1 MPFTI
6 GQLQSLLLLVD
17 EVPDL
22 WLSSHG
28 ERLVYGGVIDWLVA
42 AQLFDGGRVL

>member
-1 MPFTI
+1 MPFNI

-28 ERLVYGGVIDWLVA
+28 KRLVYGGVIGGLVA